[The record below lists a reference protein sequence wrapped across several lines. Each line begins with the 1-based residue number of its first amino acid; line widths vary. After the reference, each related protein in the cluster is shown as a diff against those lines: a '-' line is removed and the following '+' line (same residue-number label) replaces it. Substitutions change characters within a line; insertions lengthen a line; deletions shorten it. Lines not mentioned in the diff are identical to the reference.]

1 MLQNRNFIGTTNIT
15 GILAFSCFL
24 VLMNYS
30 PCKAEINTA
39 KNLYPEDIISESAK
53 DLIAQEDSSSNSAP
67 SIAEQLKQKKLPSK
81 NYPYI
86 NLGLGVGFP
95 NNVNA
100 NDSIVFNSILYTGN
114 INQGLDLGFTGELSG
129 GYQFEDGR
137 VELALGYGTF
147 GTNDGTLTFK
157 QSFSQSGVTINLGE
171 DKFLYSAS
179 GSASYFSVMVNGYYD
194 IPTGNKFRP
203 YIGVGIG
210 YANVSTSDIEIALND
225 VVSISRS
232 GGNAGTFA
240 YQGKLGLSYE
250 AAPKG
255 TVYLEAA
262 YLGTTGFSANGVNYD
277 AVGATRVVVGWRQG
291 F

>member
-1 MLQNRNFIGTTNIT
+1 MNNMLQNRTSTGTTNIT
-15 GILAFSCFL
+15 GILAFSCFCI
-24 VLMNYS
+24 LMSYV
-30 PCKAEINTA
+30 PCKAETNTA
-39 KNLYPEDIISESAK
+39 KNLYPEDIISESAM
-53 DLIAQEDSSSNSAP
+53 DLIVQGDSSNSTP
-67 SIAEQLKQKKLPSK
+67 SIAEQLKQKKLPSS

-86 NLGLGVGFP
+86 NLGLGIGFP

-100 NDSIVFNSILYTGN
+100 NDSIVSNDTLYTGR

-129 GYQFEDGR
+129 GYQFEDAR

-147 GTNDGTLTFK
+147 GTNNGTLGLTA
-157 QSFSQSGVTINLGE
+157 SQSSVNINLGNVP
-171 DKFLYSAS
+171 YSAS

-210 YANVSTSDIEIALND
+210 YANVSTSDIKIALND

-250 AAPKG
+250 AVPKG